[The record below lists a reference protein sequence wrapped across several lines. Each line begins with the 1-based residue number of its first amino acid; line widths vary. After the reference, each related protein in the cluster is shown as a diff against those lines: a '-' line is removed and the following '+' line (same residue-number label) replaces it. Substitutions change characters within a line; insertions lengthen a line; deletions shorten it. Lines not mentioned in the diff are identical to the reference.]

1 MFVALHELLAERLQ
15 TNAPVKRLLVRSAV
29 ILAPVVILA
38 AFGLSRLG
46 SFLVVEDPL
55 AKADA
60 IFVLGGTRYERA
72 LEAVELFHAGWA
84 PRITLMRQ
92 ISDNGEL
99 DLMKR
104 GVPYRREVDEQID
117 VLGRLGVPS
126 SAITVLNEANSTAEE
141 ADTLYTIATQEHW
154 RRAIVVTSK
163 QHTRRARLVMRRRL
177 AGTGIDV
184 VVRASRLD
192 DADVERWWRSRSTL
206 RFTLFESQRLLGY
219 WIGVAD

>member
-1 MFVALHELLAERLQ
+1 
-15 TNAPVKRLLVRSAV
+15 VKRLLVRSALV
-29 ILAPVVILA
+29 LAPVIILA
-38 AFGLSRLG
+38 IFALSRLG

-60 IFVLGGTRYERA
+60 IFVLGGTRYERP
-72 LEAVELFHAGWA
+72 LESVELFHAGWA

-99 DLMKR
+99 DLIRR
-104 GVPYRREVDEQID
+104 GVPYRREVDEQVD
-117 VLGRLGVPS
+117 VLVRLGVPR

-141 ADTLYTIATQEHW
+141 ADTLYRIATQERW
-154 RRAIVVTSK
+154 TRAIVVTSK

-184 VVRASRLD
+184 VVRAARLD

>member
-1 MFVALHELLAERLQ
+1 M
-15 TNAPVKRLLVRSAV
+15 KRLLLRGAL
-29 ILAPVVILA
+29 ILAPVIILTIFA
-38 AFGLSRLG
+38 LARLG
-46 SFLVVEDPL
+46 SFLVVEDAL

-60 IFVLGGTRYERA
+60 IFVLGGTRYERP
-72 LEAVELFHAGWA
+72 LEAVALFHAGWA
-84 PRITLMRQ
+84 PRVTLMRQ

-99 DLMKR
+99 DLMRR

-117 VLGRLGVPS
+117 VLVRLGVPRS
-126 SAITVLNEANSTAEE
+126 SITVLNEANSTAEE
-141 ADTLYTIATQEHW
+141 ADALYRIATQEQW

-184 VVRASRLD
+184 VIRASRLD
-192 DADVERWWRSRSTL
+192 DADVEHWWRSRATL

>member
-1 MFVALHELLAERLQ
+1 MFVAHHDLFEERSQ
-15 TNAPVKRLLVRSAV
+15 KNPRVKRLLIRSAV

-38 AFGLSRLG
+38 VFALSRLG

-92 ISDNGEL
+92 ISDSGEL

-117 VLGRLGVPS
+117 VLGRLGVPR

-141 ADTLYTIATQEHW
+141 ADTLYSVATQDHW
-154 RRAIVVTSK
+154 TRAIVVTSK

-192 DADVERWWRSRSTL
+192 DADVQRWWRSRSTL

-219 WIGVAD
+219 WIGIAD

>member
-1 MFVALHELLAERLQ
+1 M
-15 TNAPVKRLLVRSAV
+15 KRLLVRSAL
-29 ILAPVVILA
+29 ILAPVVILTIFA
-38 AFGLSRLG
+38 LSRLG

-60 IFVLGGTRYERA
+60 IFVLGGTRYERP

-117 VLGRLGVPS
+117 VLVRLGVPQ

-141 ADTLYTIATQEHW
+141 ADALYGIATQERW
-154 RRAIVVTSK
+154 TRAIVVTSK

-192 DADVERWWRSRSTL
+192 DADVEHWWRNRSTL

>member
-1 MFVALHELLAERLQ
+1 M
-15 TNAPVKRLLVRSAV
+15 KRLLVRSALILAPLV
-29 ILAPVVILA
+29 ILAI
-38 AFGLSRLG
+38 FGLSRLG
-46 SFLVVEDPL
+46 AFLVVEDPL

-60 IFVLGGTRYERA
+60 IFVLGGTRYERP

-84 PRITLMRQ
+84 TRITLMRQ

-99 DLMKR
+99 DLMR
-104 GVPYRREVDEQID
+104 RRVPYRREVDEQID
-117 VLGRLGVPS
+117 VLVRLGVPQ

-141 ADTLYTIATQEHW
+141 ADALYDIATKERW
-154 RRAIVVTSK
+154 TRAIVVTSK

-177 AGTGIDV
+177 SGTGIDV

-192 DADVERWWRSRSTL
+192 NADVSRWWRSRSTL

-219 WIGVAD
+219 WIGIAD

>member
-1 MFVALHELLAERLQ
+1 M
-15 TNAPVKRLLVRSAV
+15 KRLLVRSAV
-29 ILAPVVILA
+29 ILAPVVVLA
-38 AFGLSRLG
+38 IFALSRLG

-60 IFVLGGTRYERA
+60 IFVLGGTRYERP

-99 DLMKR
+99 DLIKR
-104 GVPYRREVDEQID
+104 GVPYRREIDEQIE
-117 VLGRLGVPS
+117 VLVRLGVPQ

-141 ADTLYTIATQEHW
+141 ADTLYDVATKEHW
-154 RRAIVVTSK
+154 ARAIVVTSK

-192 DADVERWWRSRSTL
+192 DADVQRWWRSRSTL